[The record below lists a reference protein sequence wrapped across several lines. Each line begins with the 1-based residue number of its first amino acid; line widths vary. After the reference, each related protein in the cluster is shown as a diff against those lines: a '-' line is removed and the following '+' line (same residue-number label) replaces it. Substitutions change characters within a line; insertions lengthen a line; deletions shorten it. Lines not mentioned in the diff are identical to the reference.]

1 MMAAYYQNRRMP
13 PRPACGLHEDE
24 PVIPQSKHKK
34 IEAPSFPLG
43 VFPSAIRNIV
53 EALVEYEHFN
63 VNFIAASMFTTFA
76 AAMGNRWSVRFS
88 ATWVERPIMY
98 VALVGYPS
106 CGKTPPLRLALSP
119 LLNLDHEYDQEYCAQ
134 LKAYKQWESKSPKE
148 RAAQSLP
155 EEIERPRRRCHV
167 VVDATIEALIG
178 AMRDNPQGVILYSD
192 ELESLF
198 ANFNR
203 YNSSDESYFLSA
215 FSGTPFKYIRK
226 SADEHI
232 FLPNPYCSIIGSTQP
247 GRLAKQFGGERVVNG
262 FSSRFLKVHPDI
274 ADMPTWGTDR
284 MPDGIMEQWERIIRK
299 VATFDFKGKEQPIEL
314 TFPLEAHRKL
324 CEWKECVNNAIYS
337 ATEAE
342 KAVCGKLEIYL
353 MRFCLIIRIMK
364 SICNGETATM
374 IDTGSAEATI
384 ELVEYFREMENR
396 VIRASLSSNL
406 DKRQSELLD
415 ALPYNF
421 RTSDAIDI
429 GRSLGMSES
438 TVKRFLKNSALFRKE
453 EHGRYTKIS
462 CDP

>member
-1 MMAAYYQNRRMP
+1 MATYYQNRRMP
-13 PRPACGLHEDE
+13 MRPACGLHEDE
-24 PVIPQSKHKK
+24 PLSSTSKPQK
-34 IEAPSFPLG
+34 EVPSFPLS
-43 VFPSAIRNIV
+43 VFPTAIRNIV
-53 EALVEYEHFN
+53 EALVRYEHFN
-63 VNFIAASMFTTFA
+63 VNFISASMFTTFT
-76 AAMGNRWSVRFS
+76 AAMGNRWTVRFS

-119 LLNLDHEYDQEYCAQ
+119 LLNLDHEYDREYCNQ

-148 RAAQSLP
+148 RVALSLP
-155 EEIERPRRRCHV
+155 EEMERPRRRCHI

-203 YNSSDESYFLSA
+203 YSSSDESYFLSA

-262 FSSRFLKVHPDI
+262 FSSRFLKVYPDI
-274 ADMPTWGTDR
+274 TDMPTWGTDR
-284 MPDGIMEQWERIIRK
+284 MPDGIMEHWEHIIRK
-299 VATFDFKGKEQPIEL
+299 VVTFDFKGKEQPIEL
-314 TFPLEAHRKL
+314 TFSLEAHGRL
-324 CEWKECVNNAIYS
+324 CEWKESVNNTIYS
-337 ATEAE
+337 ATESEAE

-364 SICNGETATM
+364 NICAGESETM
-374 IDTGSAEATI
+374 IDTGSAEAAI

-396 VIRASLSSNL
+396 VIRVSLSGNL

-453 EHGRYTKIS
+453 EHGRYTKMS